1 MKPGSRKT
9 LSRIL
14 GVAFAFVAL
23 SCTDRSTTTSPRVIT
38 PGIASRAI
46 SDGAHG
52 GNDDVWFLPPM
63 VASPVGQ
70 PGYGDPF
77 AAGLPVTI
85 KVVDLSQSNKVLAG
99 VTVTTMSLT
108 DEQYQANWDT
118 KNTTDNN
125 PIGDTY
131 QVQVFVGSKKV
142 AWADANLVSS
152 GTAVKNAS
160 GDVVTLPD
168 GRTLPI
174 KVRIEQGWNCQNN
187 STCVTQVVPTT
198 IPPGTTVTVKTNDG
212 KDYLILH
219 GDGTGAWSNSPTP
232 VIVTIEDVSGQMTPP
247 NTPQGCA
254 QSLTRMVVDGH
265 CIKITTDPT
274 IILTT
279 SAVVCMTLPSFQPDW
294 KLLKYNVTETTK
306 FLDDPPAGVC
316 PGAPPATIGSA
327 SRSSNP
333 LVRLASRVGNT
344 LRDLITPRL
353 AYAFDLGVGGTVSP
367 GDGFSFFAA
376 GLPAQMVKL
385 AGDNQTALAGS
396 VLPIAPQVQILTTHH
411 QSVPVGGAIVTC
423 TVTGG
428 SGSLAAAA
436 SPGQATEGPTGTYTC
451 PSWTLGAAAGTN
463 TLKVTA
469 NILDTLPSTG
479 NATFT
484 ATASACTT
492 ICITSLT
499 PSSTNVI
506 LESGDPITTYSV
518 TLQNPTG
525 VAQSGPV
532 FIQGIL
538 IQGEVT
544 SAAGGTNVLCPPS
557 PGGTLP
563 VGNCTMSSVISASNL
578 NSTIGGAL
586 VAGPARFLL
595 ELKQGLSGTIVDTM
609 STPVTLL
616 AARPVTVSVAPIV
629 GVVDIG
635 STLPIAATVSAASGV
650 STAISWSSSNTAV
663 ATVDASGVVTGVGAG
678 SATITAR
685 SSANFTATAT
695 AAITVQAAGSG
706 TFLGAFGID
715 NTSPVLP
722 SNPSGQW
729 VATVGNPSGS
739 LTLQG
744 EWVQGNNTWPSGGT
758 SVTCPATGPC
768 VVRFPYSTQNV
779 SGTGPLVTGP
789 ATLRLTL
796 ISDATSAVLDS
807 KSIAVT
813 LVSP

>member
-9 LSRIL
+9 LSRWL
-14 GVAFAFVAL
+14 ATAVAFAAL
-23 SCTDRSTTTSPRVIT
+23 SCTDRSTTTSPRAIA
-38 PGIASRAI
+38 PGDASRVI

-52 GNDDVWFLPPM
+52 GNDDIWFLPPM
-63 VASPVGQ
+63 VTSPVGQ

-77 AAGLPVTI
+77 APGLPVVI
-85 KVVDLSQSNKVLAG
+85 KVLDVSQNKVLTG
-99 VTVTTMSLT
+99 VTATTMSLA

-118 KNTTDNN
+118 KNSADNN
-125 PIGDTY
+125 PLADTY
-131 QVQVFVGSKKV
+131 EVQVFIGSKKV

-152 GTAVKNAS
+152 GSQVKNAS
-160 GDVVTLPD
+160 GDIVTLPD
-168 GRTLPI
+168 GRTLPM
-174 KVRIEQGWNCQNN
+174 KVRIEQGWNCNNN
-187 STCVTQVVPTT
+187 STCVTQQVPAT

-219 GDGTGAWSNSPTP
+219 GTDGTGTWNTGGVSA
-232 VIVTIEDVSGQMTPP
+232 IVTIEDVSSQVSPA

-254 QSLTRMVVDGH
+254 QGLTRMVVDGH

-279 SAVVCMTLPSFQPDW
+279 SAVVCMTLPSFQTDW
-294 KLLKYNVTETTK
+294 KLLKYNVGETTK

-316 PGAPPATIGSA
+316 PGAPPTIGST

-376 GLPAQMVKL
+376 GRPAQMVKV
-385 AGDNQTALAGS
+385 AGDNQTALSGS

-411 QSVPVGGAIVTC
+411 HSVPVGGAVVTC
-423 TVTGG
+423 TVTAGG
-428 SGSLAAAA
+428 GTIAAA
-436 SPGQATEGPTGTYTC
+436 SSGPALEGPTGTYTC
-451 PSWTLGAAAGTN
+451 PSWTLGATAGTN

-469 NILDTLPSTG
+469 NILDTLPTTG
-479 NATFT
+479 TATFT
-484 ATASACTT
+484 ATGSPTCPT

-506 LESGDPITTYSV
+506 LESADPITTYTAVLHNATAS
-518 TLQNPTG
+518 
-525 VAQSGPV
+525 AQSGPV
-532 FIQGIL
+532 FVQGML
-538 IQGEVT
+538 VQGT
-544 SAAGGTNVLCPPS
+544 AKIAAGGTNVTCPS
-557 PGGTLP
+557 SATGTLP
-563 VGNCTMSSVISASNL
+563 IGDCTMSSVISASNL
-578 NSTIGGAL
+578 NGGSGGPL

-595 ELKQGLSGTIVDTM
+595 ELIQGAPGTVVDTM
-609 STPVTLL
+609 SVAVNLQG
-616 AARPVTVSVAPIV
+616 ARAVGVAVAPTV
-629 GVVDIG
+629 GIVDIG
-635 STLPIAATVSAASGV
+635 STLPITTVVTAAPGV
-650 STAISWSSSNTAV
+650 STAVDWASTNTAV
-663 ATVDASGVVTGVGAG
+663 ATVDASGVVTGVAAG

-685 SSANFTATAT
+685 SRANVAVTGSTT
-695 AAITVQAAGSG
+695 ITVQAAGTG
-706 TFLGAFGID
+706 TFIGSFGID
-715 NTSPVLP
+715 DASPVLP

-729 VATVGNPSGS
+729 VAIVANPSGA

-744 EWVQGNNTWPSGGT
+744 EWIQGNNSWAAGGT
-758 SVTCPATGPC
+758 TVTCPATGPC
-768 VVRFPYSTQNV
+768 VVRFPYATQI
-779 SGTGPLVTGP
+779 SGSVGPLVPGP

-796 ISDATSAVLDS
+796 INDATSAALDS